1 MLLMTKLLA
10 TRVHQTQMMLRVTK
24 VLARV
29 ATRGHKMFSPFC
41 PEVAVCDKDVASRTT
56 LFSLTGCTGRKLP
69 PEIFQLQRLACERER
84 ERREAPT
91 QQHLSRI
98 IIVQLQQLAC
108 EREEKHPPNICPLFP
123 RKVRN
128 GVSWAREQ

>member
-29 ATRGHKMFSPFC
+29 ATRGHKMFSPFS
-41 PEVAVCDKDVASRTT
+41 PEVAVCDKDVASRTI

-69 PEIFQLQRLACERER
+69 PESF
-84 ERREAPT
+84 
-91 QQHLSRI
+91 
-98 IIVQLQQLAC
+98 QLQQLAC
-108 EREEKHPPNICPLFP
+108 EREEKSSHPTSVPYSLVGN
-123 RKVRN
+123 
-128 GVSWAREQ
+128 ETE

>member
-10 TRVHQTQMMLRVTK
+10 TRVRQTQMMLRVTK

-41 PEVAVCDKDVASRTT
+41 PEVEVCDKDVASRTI

-84 ERREAPT
+84 ERREGPT
-91 QQHLSRI
+91 QRLSLI
-98 IIVQLQQLAC
+98 
-108 EREEKHPPNICPLFP
+108 P
-123 RKVRN
+123 
-128 GVSWAREQ
+128 S